1 MNENGIHSTSPHQH
15 QHHDNH
21 HVQQDKPEK
30 IEITET
36 TSSID
41 MTETTS
47 DEGDRRQKLAF
58 RAGDIPKWKQS
69 LLLGF
74 QVSTFI
80 FN

>member
-1 MNENGIHSTSPHQH
+1 MNEIHASPQLQSNVHEH
-15 QHHDNH
+15 KN
-21 HVQQDKPEK
+21 PEK

-41 MTETTS
+41 MTETTNS

-74 QVSTFI
+74 QVSLFFKEVTA
-80 FN
+80 NT